1 MGPVGA
7 TERPIGPIAV
17 GDIQLSGVAAGEGT
31 PVLFLHGFPETS
43 YSWRKQLPALAAQGF
58 RAIAVDL
65 RGYAGS
71 SKPREIDAYRLTELV
86 KDVAG
91 VATQL
96 GARQIVAHD
105 WGGAIAWLL
114 AMLHP
119 TVVDRLVVMNSAHP
133 VPLLRE
139 LRRFRQKIR
148 FSYQLYFQPPLLPEL
163 TMPRL
168 LPWMM
173 RRSARFTE
181 EEIAV
186 MQEAWRDRDSRRA
199 MANYYRAL
207 RHSRGALRSLL
218 RKIDIPVLYIFGMR
232 DPVFLP
238 ETADGYGE
246 WVPNVRVERI
256 ADAGHFVQTDAPERV
271 NELLLGFLER

>member
-1 MGPVGA
+1 M
-7 TERPIGPIAV
+7 RPIAV
-17 GDIQLSGVAAGEGT
+17 GDIELNCVAQGDGT

-43 YSWRKQLPALAAQGF
+43 YSWRKQLPVLAANGF

-65 RGYAGS
+65 PGYGGS
-71 SKPREIDAYRLTELV
+71 SKPRAIDAYHLTELV
-86 KDVAG
+86 KDIAG
-91 VATQL
+91 LATQL

-119 TVVDRLVVMNSAHP
+119 TVLDRLVVLNSAHP
-133 VPLLRE
+133 VPLVRE
-139 LRRFRQKIR
+139 LQRFRQKIR
-148 FSYQLYFQPPLLPEL
+148 FSYQLYFQLPLLPEL
-163 TMPRL
+163 TMPFV
-168 LPWMM
+168 LPRMM
-173 RRSARFTE
+173 RRAARFTE

-186 MQEAWRDRDSRRA
+186 MKESWRGRDARRG

-207 RHSRGALRSLL
+207 RRERGALRSLL
-218 RKIDIPVLYIFGMR
+218 RPIDIPVLYIFGMR

-238 ETADGYGE
+238 ETADGYGD

-256 ADAGHFVQTDAPERV
+256 ANAGHFVQTDAPEQV